1 MSDTNTIQLSLT
13 EAQARVLYEILN
25 LSGLAL
31 TELEADYGTDSIE
44 EIISRLYT
52 LDEVDIGRVAHRM
65 FTLLGQMLEQFQ
77 KEREL

>member
-1 MSDTNTIQLSLT
+1 MSDTNTMQLSLT

-25 LSGLAL
+25 LSGLPL
-31 TELEADYGTDSIE
+31 TNLEADYGTDSVE
-44 EIISRLYT
+44 EIVSRLYQ
-52 LDEVDIGRVAHRM
+52 LDEVDVGRVGHRM